1 MHRPIIITCSPKQK
15 NMHRYK
21 NQLIE
26 MMNRAVMMIAAAT
39 IFVVLLQSSSQTTA
53 FSLSSTITTTSRT
66 TRTTIFSSS
75 SSSSS
80 SSSNNEGYF
89 IAPTSDIQ
97 SIDVSDLGLTLD
109 DFDVTFPKSS
119 DGGIQ
124 ITTSGYES
132 TSMIPSVDDNGLSWE
147 EDSNIVGVKLSIPG
161 LRGQP
166 IAAMDVAITSNTCT
180 VTVFGYAVWSCLLR
194 GECIPESSSFQIEDG
209 KDMMPLITLSVEKKN
224 NEIRWDGFIL
234 SIGEDSI
241 L

>member
-1 MHRPIIITCSPKQK
+1 MASASAYYNLLPKAK
-15 NMHRYK
+15 EYRYK
-21 NQLIE
+21 NQLMIE
-26 MMNRAVMMIAAAT
+26 MMNRAVMIVAAT
-39 IFVVLLQSSSQTTA
+39 IFVVLLLQSSSQTTA
-53 FSLSSTITTTSRT
+53 FSLLSSTTTTSRIT

-75 SSSSS
+75 NK
-80 SSSNNEGYF
+80 NNEGYF

-119 DGGIQ
+119 DDGGLQ

-180 VTVFGYAVWSCLLR
+180 VTVFGYAVWSCLLK
-194 GECIPESSSFQIEDG
+194 GECVPESSSFQIEDG

>member
-1 MHRPIIITCSPKQK
+1 
-15 NMHRYK
+15 
-21 NQLIE
+21 
-26 MMNRAVMMIAAAT
+26 MMNRAVMIAAAT
-39 IFVVLLQSSSQTTA
+39 IFVVLLQSSRCQTTA
-53 FSLSSTITTTSRT
+53 FSLSSTSTTSHT

-75 SSSSS
+75 
-80 SSSNNEGYF
+80 NEGYF
-89 IAPTSDIQ
+89 ITPTSNIQ
-97 SIDVSDLGLTLD
+97 SVDVSDLGLTLD

-132 TSMIPSVDDNGLSWE
+132 TSNIPSVDDNGLLWE

-166 IAAMDVAITSNTCT
+166 IAAMDIAITSNTCT
-180 VTVFGYAVWSCLLR
+180 VTVFGYAVWSCLLK
-194 GECIPESSSFQIEDG
+194 GECLPESSSFQIEDG

-224 NEIRWDGFIL
+224 NAKRWDGFIL

>member
-1 MHRPIIITCSPKQK
+1 
-15 NMHRYK
+15 
-21 NQLIE
+21 
-26 MMNRAVMMIAAAT
+26 MMNRAVMIVAAT
-39 IFVVLLQSSSQTTA
+39 IFVVLLQSSSQTTTA
-53 FSLSSTITTTSRT
+53 FSLSSTITTTSLRT

-75 SSSSS
+75 N
-80 SSSNNEGYF
+80 SNNEGYF

-132 TSMIPSVDDNGLSWE
+132 TSMIPSVDDNGVSWE

-180 VTVFGYAVWSCLLR
+180 VTVFGYAVWSCLLK
-194 GECIPESSSFQIEDG
+194 GECLPESSSFQIEDG
-209 KDMMPLITLSVEKKN
+209 KDMMPLITVSVEKKN
-224 NEIRWDGFIL
+224 NEKRWDGFIL

>member
-1 MHRPIIITCSPKQK
+1 
-15 NMHRYK
+15 
-21 NQLIE
+21 
-26 MMNRAVMMIAAAT
+26 MMNRAVMIVAAT
-39 IFVVLLQSSSQTTA
+39 IFVVLLQSSSSQTTA
-53 FSLSSTITTTSRT
+53 FSLSSTTTISRT

-75 SSSSS
+75 S
-80 SSSNNEGYF
+80 NNDEGYF

-180 VTVFGYAVWSCLLR
+180 VTVFGYAVWSCLLK
-194 GECIPESSSFQIEDG
+194 GECVPESSSFQIEDG

>member
-1 MHRPIIITCSPKQK
+1 
-15 NMHRYK
+15 
-21 NQLIE
+21 
-26 MMNRAVMMIAAAT
+26 MMNRAVMIAAAAT

-53 FSLSSTITTTSRT
+53 FSLLSSTTTTTSRT
-66 TRTTIFSSS
+66 TRTTVFSSS
-75 SSSSS
+75 
-80 SSSNNEGYF
+80 NDNEGYF

-180 VTVFGYAVWSCLLR
+180 VTVFGYAVWSCLLK
-194 GECIPESSSFQIEDG
+194 GECVPESSSFQIEDG

>member
-1 MHRPIIITCSPKQK
+1 
-15 NMHRYK
+15 
-21 NQLIE
+21 

-39 IFVVLLQSSSQTTA
+39 IFVVLLQSSSQTTTA

-75 SSSSS
+75 
-80 SSSNNEGYF
+80 NDNEGYF

-147 EDSNIVGVKLSIPG
+147 EDSNIVGVQLSIPG

-180 VTVFGYAVWSCLLR
+180 VTVFGYAVWSCLLK
-194 GECIPESSSFQIEDG
+194 GECVPESSSFQIEDG
-209 KDMMPLITLSVEKKN
+209 KDMLPLITVSVEKKN
-224 NEIRWDGFIL
+224 KEKRWDGFIL

>member
-1 MHRPIIITCSPKQK
+1 VHRSAYSLSTKAK
-15 NMHRYK
+15 KRRLK
-21 NQLIE
+21 KQLIK
-26 MMNRAVMMIAAAT
+26 MMNRAVMTAAAT
-39 IFVVLLQSSSQTTA
+39 ISVVLFQSSSQTTA
-53 FSLSSTITTTSRT
+53 FSLSSASTTSHT
-66 TRTTIFSSS
+66 TRTTIF
-75 SSSSS
+75 

-119 DGGIQ
+119 NGGIQ

-132 TSMIPSVDDNGLSWE
+132 TSNIPSVDDNGLLWE
-147 EDSNIVGVKLSIPG
+147 EDSNIVGVNLSIPG

-194 GECIPESSSFQIEDG
+194 GECLPESSSFQIEDG

-224 NEIRWDGFIL
+224 SAKRWDGFIL

>member
-1 MHRPIIITCSPKQK
+1 VHRPIAHQSKK
-15 NMHRYK
+15 ERYK
-21 NQLIE
+21 NQLIK
-26 MMNRAVMMIAAAT
+26 MMNRAVMIAAST
-39 IFVVLLQSSSQTTA
+39 IFVVLLQSSGSQTTA
-53 FSLSSTITTTSRT
+53 FSLSSTSTTSHT
-66 TRTTIFSSS
+66 TITTIFSSS
-75 SSSSS
+75 SSN
-80 SSSNNEGYF
+80 NNEGYF

-180 VTVFGYAVWSCLLR
+180 VTVFGYAVWSCLLK
-194 GECIPESSSFQIEDG
+194 GECLPESSSFQIEDG

-224 NEIRWDGFIL
+224 NEKRWDGFIL

>member
-1 MHRPIIITCSPKQK
+1 
-15 NMHRYK
+15 
-21 NQLIE
+21 
-26 MMNRAVMMIAAAT
+26 MIVAAAT
-39 IFVVLLQSSSQTTA
+39 IFVVLLQSSIQTTTA
-53 FSLSSTITTTSRT
+53 FSLLSTTTTSRT
-66 TRTTIFSSS
+66 NTRTTISSS
-75 SSSSS
+75 SN
-80 SSSNNEGYF
+80 NNEGYF

-132 TSMIPSVDDNGLSWE
+132 TSMIPSVDDNGVSWE

-166 IAAMDVAITSNTCT
+166 IAAMDVQITSNTCT
-180 VTVFGYAVWSCLLR
+180 VTVFGYAVWSCLLK
-194 GECIPESSSFQIEDG
+194 GECLPESSSFQIEDG
-209 KDMMPLITLSVEKKN
+209 KDMLPLITVSVEKKN